1 MEKQFSGQNQKKLGL
16 SQFAQAIEASR
27 TLAITTKVTELRRQ
41 GKTII
46 DLGAGEPD
54 FPTPAP
60 VCDAGIQAIRNGKTK
75 YTHNAGILEL
85 REKIAAF
92 VNKYGGQYQPEQI
105 LVSAGAKQSI
115 FNALLAVCDPDDEVL
130 VISPYW
136 TSYPQQVKMARAT
149 PVFLQ
154 ASERDHYKVTAE
166 QLSKAITP
174 KTKLL
179 MFNSP
184 SNPTGATYTK
194 DELAAI
200 ADVVAQHDIYLLSDE
215 IYMQLVYDG
224 LEPVS
229 MAMFPQIRSQLIL
242 VNGLSKS
249 HAMTGWRV
257 GYLAAELP
265 IVKAAAKVQSHSTSN
280 ITSISQ
286 YAAVAAFELAETELQ
301 KMRTTFAE
309 RRDFVTQRLRS
320 MPGVSLSLPQGAFY
334 VYPNFSQYFGKKYQ
348 QKTLNAALDIAD
360 FLIDAAGVAVVPGEA
375 FGSNENIRISYAN
388 SMENLAIAMD
398 QIEVALK
405 KLQ

>member
-1 MEKQFSGQNQKKLGL
+1 M
-16 SQFAQAIEASR
+16 QAIEASR

-200 ADVVAQHDIYLLSDE
+200 ADVVAQHDIYLLSDK

-320 MPGVSLSLPQGAFY
+320 IPGVSLSLPQGAFY